1 VSVNPQRAR
10 TLWQEHKH
18 NSWLFF
24 ILLIIVTL
32 LLSAIGVRF
41 LKPPAVIS
49 LLISVSLV
57 QILIFLN
64 SGRIVILLMGCHQP
78 NHEQESRL
86 QPILERLVA
95 KSGLGY
101 SPTLF
106 IAAMNAPNAFAFG
119 TGLMGGSGI
128 AVTKPI
134 LEILDDQELEA
145 ILAHELGHI
154 VSRDTAL
161 MTMISITLT
170 VLNNMTRG
178 MANVGKIALIG
189 SLIVEVIAYVP
200 RIVAAGIT
208 QLREYAADAY
218 SAYLTEDV
226 DPMIKAFKKM
236 EDWHQT
242 NGPKK
247 EKGLLEYL
255 QRNRMDELLLSHP
268 QMSNRINMLT
278 QLKEDNHVQSI

>member
-1 VSVNPQRAR
+1 
-10 TLWQEHKH
+10 
-18 NSWLFF
+18 
-24 ILLIIVTL
+24 LIVVTI
-32 LLSAIGVRF
+32 LLSAVGVRF

-57 QILIFLN
+57 QMLIFLN
-64 SGRIVILLMGCHQP
+64 SGRIVILLMGCRQP
-78 NHEQESRL
+78 DAEQQARL
-86 QPILERLVA
+86 QPILNRLVV

-106 IAAMNAPNAFAFG
+106 IAAMEVPNAFAFG

-145 ILAHELGHI
+145 VLAHELGHI

-178 MANVGKIALIG
+178 MSNIGRLALVGGLI
-189 SLIVEVIAYVP
+189 IEVIAYFP
-200 RIVAAGIT
+200 RVIAAGIT

-226 DPMIKAFKKM
+226 DPMISAFKKM
-236 EDWHQT
+236 KAWHET
-242 NGPKK
+242 NEPKR
-247 EKGLLEYL
+247 EKTLLDYF

-278 QLKEDNHVQSI
+278 QLKEDDHVQSV

>member
-1 VSVNPQRAR
+1 MRVNPQRAR
-10 TLWQEHKH
+10 KFWQEHKH

-24 ILLIIVTL
+24 ILLVVVTL
-32 LLSAIGVRF
+32 LLSAVGVRF

-49 LLISVSLV
+49 LLISVTLV
-57 QILIFLN
+57 QTLIFLN
-64 SGRIVILLMGCHQP
+64 SGRIVILLMGCQP
-78 NHEQESRL
+78 PDAQQQARL
-86 QPILERLVA
+86 QPILNRLVE
-95 KSGLGY
+95 KSGLSY
-101 SPTLF
+101 MPALF
-106 IAAMNAPNAFAFG
+106 IAAMEVPNAFAFG

-134 LEILDDQELEA
+134 LEILDDRELGSV
-145 ILAHELGHI
+145 LAHELGHI

-178 MANVGKIALIG
+178 MSNIGRLALVGGLLI
-189 SLIVEVIAYVP
+189 EVIAYFP
-200 RIVAAGIT
+200 RVIAAGIT

-226 DPMIKAFKKM
+226 EPMISAFKKM
-236 EDWHQT
+236 RTWHET
-242 NGPKK
+242 NEPKRK
-247 EKGLLEYL
+247 KTLLDHL

-268 QMSNRINMLT
+268 DMSKRINMLN
-278 QLKEDNHVQSI
+278 QLREENHESV